1 MNPNELDVGY
11 IARLAR
17 IHLTAEE
24 AERFQAQLATIL
36 TYVDQLAR
44 LDVSQVEPT
53 AHTFPVENVLRADEP
68 RDGLE
73 AAAALGNAP
82 RAANGLF
89 IVPKVIE

>member
-1 MNPNELDVGY
+1 MNPTELDVGY

-17 IHLTAEE
+17 IHLTPEE
-24 AERFQAQLATIL
+24 TERFQAQLATIL
-36 TYVDQLAR
+36 TYVDQLAQ

-53 AHTFPVENVLRADEP
+53 AHTFPVENVLRPDEP
-68 RDGLE
+68 RDGLD
-73 AAAALGNAP
+73 ASAALGNAP